1 MCRFRGRHLR
11 LRLVAILLTGGQVA
25 LLLIEGVEIRDQK
38 GLPLDRLLD
47 FFAHSLQRLLD
58 RSDFVKLGLRRAFVR
73 AQCLPW
79 TFGTVFRVLPAQR
92 RQLVDFAAVG
102 RNLAFQVL

>member
-1 MCRFRGRHLR
+1 MR

-25 LLLIEGVEIRDQK
+25 ILLIEGVEIRDQK

-47 FFAHSLQRLLD
+47 FFAHGLQRPLD
-58 RSDFVKLGLRRAFVR
+58 RSDFIKLDLRRAFVR

-79 TFGTVFRVLPAQR
+79 MLGTVFRVLPA
-92 RQLVDFAAVG
+92 
-102 RNLAFQVL
+102 